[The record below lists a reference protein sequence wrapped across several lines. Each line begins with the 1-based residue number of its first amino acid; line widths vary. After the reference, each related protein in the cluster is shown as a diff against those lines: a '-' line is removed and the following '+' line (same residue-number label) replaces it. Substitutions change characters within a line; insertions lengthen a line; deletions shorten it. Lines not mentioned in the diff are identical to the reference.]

1 MYTVT
6 FYKYFTAGTL
16 KGLTVPASFPV
27 SELPRAQWHVDRL
40 DDKRRHAVEQFDL
53 LTGARWI
60 VADTPA
66 PHYR

>member
-16 KGLTVPASFPV
+16 KGLTVPVSFPV
-27 SELPRAQWHVDRL
+27 DELPRACGLVERL
-40 DDKRRHAVEQFDL
+40 DARRRHAVEHSDL